1 MENMF
6 KKLSLLSLD
15 YPKTIIALMFLI
27 TMGLAAQMVN
37 IKIDTDPENMLA
49 VDQPDRAYYDE
60 VKKEFGVND
69 LLVVGIVDKKGVFRP
84 ETLGAI
90 SKIVEQV
97 IRIKGVI
104 IEDVISFTT
113 TDNVSSKDGSLIIE
127 PIMGS
132 VPKSPGKLE
141 AMKRSIYGNPLF
153 IEKIISKDGNA
164 AAIYV
169 PIEEKKLSKTISEQ
183 IEAIAQKELNDGQ
196 KAYVAGL
203 PVAEDVFGHEM
214 FKQMAYTAPAAGMM
228 IFLLL
233 FLLFRKISLIFSPM
247 VVAMCSI
254 AWAMGSM
261 IGMGH
266 TVHIMS
272 SMIPVFLMPIAVLD
286 SVHILSE
293 FYDRYPRYNDRKRT
307 LQAVIDELHTPML
320 YTSVTTAVGFGS
332 LALTD
337 IPPVAVFG
345 KFIAGGVLAAWLL
358 TITLVP
364 AFIMVLREETIAKGL
379 DRSKNHP
386 SGNGG
391 FLSAWGRITFSNYKM
406 FVAGGV
412 ALFVVGLIGASRIVV
427 NDNPVKWF
435 KEGHKIR
442 IADDILNKNFGG
454 TYMAYLTLSGTNPDD
469 MKKPEVLGYIDKL
482 QTYLEEERLAGKT
495 SSAADIIKRINYVLH
510 DNDPD
515 FDITPDSHEEIGQY
529 YFLFLSS
536 GDPDDLD
543 NFVDYDYQNANI
555 WVQMKSGDNK
565 DMEKI
570 IAAVEKYTAA
580 NPLPGGVALEW
591 SGPTYINKVWQDMMV
606 VGMLKAVMG
615 GFLAVFILMVVL
627 FRSFRLGFIAIM
639 PLTFAITLTYGLV
652 GFFGKDYDMP
662 IAVCST
668 LTLGLSI
675 DFAIHFIHR
684 FRNKFNEL
692 QDMEKTNVYIFSE
705 PARAIVRNAVVISIG
720 FLPMAFSTLSPYIT
734 VGLFFASLMTITAA
748 TTLLLLPALLKLG
761 GPAIFTGAKP

>member
-1 MENMF
+1 ML
-6 KKLSLLSLD
+6 KKISLLSLD
-15 YPKTIIALMFLI
+15 YPKTVIALMLLI

-37 IKIDTDPENMLA
+37 IRIDTDPENMLEI
-49 VDQPDRAYYDE
+49 DQPDRAYYDE
-60 VKKEFGVND
+60 VKKEFGIND
-69 LLVVGIVDKKGVFRP
+69 LLVVGIVDKKSVFRP
-84 ETLGAI
+84 ETLGAMSRI
-90 SKIVEQV
+90 MEQV

-113 TDNVSSKDGSLIIE
+113 TDNVSSKDGSLVIE
-127 PIMGS
+127 PIMGA
-132 VPKSPGKLE
+132 VPESPGKLE
-141 AMKRSIYGNPLF
+141 ALKRSIYSNPLF
-153 IEKIISKDGNA
+153 VEKIISKDGNA
-164 AAIYV
+164 AAIYI
-169 PIEEKKLSKTISEQ
+169 PIEEKKLSRTISEQ
-183 IEAIAQKELNDGQ
+183 IEAIAQKELKDGQ
-196 KAYVAGL
+196 KIYIAGL

-233 FLLFRKISLIFSPM
+233 FLIFRKISLIFSPM
-247 VVAMCSI
+247 IVAMCSI

-293 FYDRYPRYNDRKRT
+293 FYDRYPQCKDRKKT
-307 LQAVIDELHTPML
+307 LQAVIEELFTPML
-320 YTSVTTAVGFGS
+320 YTSITTAVGFGS

-345 KFIAGGVLAAWLL
+345 KFIAGGVMAAWLL

-379 DRSKNHP
+379 GRSKDRS

-391 FLSAWGRITFSNYKM
+391 FLSVWGRFTFNNYKI

-412 ALFVVGLIGASRIVV
+412 ALFALGLIGASRIVV

-442 IADDILNKNFGG
+442 IADDVLNKNFGG
-454 TYMAYLTLSGTNPDD
+454 TYMAYLTLLGKNAGD
-469 MKKPEVLGYIDKL
+469 MKKPEVLQYIDQL
-482 QTYLEEERLAGKT
+482 QAYLEEEQLAGKT

-510 DNDPD
+510 DNDAD
-515 FDITPDSHEEIGQY
+515 FDKTPNSSEEIGQY

-570 IAAVEKYTAA
+570 IDAVKQYTSEH
-580 NPLPGGVALEW
+580 PPPDGVMLKW
-591 SGPTYINKVWQDMMV
+591 SGLTYINKVWQDMMV
-606 VGMLKAVMG
+606 VGMLKAVLG

-627 FRSFRLGFIAIM
+627 FRSVRLGFIAMM

-652 GFFGKDYDMP
+652 GFFGKNYDMP

-684 FRNKFNEL
+684 FRKKFEEL
-692 QDMEKTNVYIFSE
+692 EDMEQTNNYIFRE

-734 VGLFFASLMTITAA
+734 VGLFFASLMTVTAT

-761 GPAIFTGAKP
+761 GSAMFKEVNP

>member
-1 MENMF
+1 ML
-6 KKLSLLSLD
+6 KKIPLLSLD
-15 YPKTIIALMFLI
+15 YPKSVIALMFLI
-27 TMGLAAQMVN
+27 TVGLAWQIVN

-49 VDQPDRAYYDE
+49 IDQPDRSYYDE

-69 LLVVGIVDKKGVFRP
+69 LLVVGIVDEKGVLRP

-90 SKIVEQV
+90 SKIVEKV

-113 TDNVSSKDGSLIIE
+113 TNNVSSRDGSLVIE
-127 PIMGS
+127 PIMRY
-132 VPKSPGKLE
+132 VPETPGKLE
-141 AMKRSIYGNPLF
+141 ALKRSIYSNPLF
-153 IEKIISKDGNA
+153 VEKIISKDGTA

-169 PIEEKKLSKTISEQ
+169 PIEEKKLSTTISER
-183 IEAIAQKELNDGQ
+183 IEAIAQNELKDGQ
-196 KAYVAGL
+196 KIYIAGL

-286 SVHILSE
+286 SVHMLSE
-293 FYDRYPRYNDRKRT
+293 FYDRYPRHNDRKKT
-307 LQAVIDELHTPML
+307 LKAVIDELFTPML
-320 YTSVTTAVGFGS
+320 YTSITTAVGFGS

-345 KFIAGGVLAAWLL
+345 KFIAGGVMAAWLL

-364 AFIMVLREETIAKGL
+364 AFIMVLSEETIAKGIN
-379 DRSKNHP
+379 RSKGSH
-386 SGNGG
+386 SGDGG
-391 FLSAWGRITFSNYKM
+391 FLSIWGRITFRNYKM

-412 ALFVVGLIGASRIVV
+412 ALFIIGLIGASRIVV

-435 KEGHKIR
+435 KQGHKIR
-442 IADDILNKNFGG
+442 IADDVLNKNFGG
-454 TYMAYLTLSGTNPDD
+454 TYMAYLTLTGKSAGD
-469 MKKPEVLGYIDKL
+469 MKKPEVLEYIDKL
-482 QTYLEEERLAGKT
+482 QAYLEKEKLAGKT
-495 SSAADIIKRINYVLH
+495 SSAADIIKRINFVLH

-515 FDITPDSHEEIGQY
+515 FDTTPNSHEEIGQY

-543 NFVDYDYQNANI
+543 NFVDYDYKNANI

-565 DMEKI
+565 DMERIMEAVKQYQ
-570 IAAVEKYTAA
+570 AAH
-580 NPLPGGVALEW
+580 PLPDGVVLKW
-591 SGPTYINKVWQDMMV
+591 SGLTYINKVWQDMMV

-627 FRSFRLGFIAIM
+627 FRSARLGFIAMM

-652 GFFGKDYDMP
+652 GFFGKNYDMP

-684 FRNKFNEL
+684 FRNKFDEL
-692 QDMEKTNVYIFSE
+692 KDMELTNNYIFGE

-734 VGLFFASLMTITAA
+734 VGLFFASLMTVTAT

-761 GPAIFTGAKP
+761 GPAMFNEVKL